1 MNLLKAEDGIV
12 KFCCFHKVFKTQS
25 PSYLFDIIPTAKR
38 AYITRND
45 DKLPNFKVKH
55 CNFKNSF
62 IPSTV
67 IEQNKLD
74 LNILNSGSLTS
85 FKGDISKFT
94 CPSENSVFLCNNPR
108 RIQLLTRLIFGLG
121 HLCEH
126 KFKHNFQDTLNPI
139 CYCGEDIETSCHYL
153 LHCSL

>member
-108 RIQLLTRLIFGLG
+108 RIQLLTRLRIGLG
-121 HLCEH
+121 HL
-126 KFKHNFQDTLNPI
+126 
-139 CYCGEDIETSCHYL
+139 
-153 LHCSL
+153 